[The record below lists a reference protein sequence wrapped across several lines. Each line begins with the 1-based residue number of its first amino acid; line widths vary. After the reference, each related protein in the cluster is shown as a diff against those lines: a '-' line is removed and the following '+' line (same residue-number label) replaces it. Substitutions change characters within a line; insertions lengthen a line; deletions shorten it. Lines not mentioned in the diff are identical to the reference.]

1 MRVSY
6 AKLWELM
13 RANKMKKGEL
23 FNAAE
28 LTYTARHQLIHN
40 EPVNLKVLMNLCK
53 VFHCSIE
60 DVVEI
65 FEDDITVENNF

>member
-6 AKLWELM
+6 EKLWELM

-53 VFHCSIE
+53 VFHCNIGDVADFIE
-60 DVVEI
+60 D
-65 FEDDITVENNF
+65 

>member
-1 MRVSY
+1 MQISY
-6 AKLWELM
+6 KKLWELM

-53 VFHCSIE
+53 IFHCDIGDVAEFIE
-60 DVVEI
+60 N
-65 FEDDITVENNF
+65 DDILEESV